1 MARDFCFSKGGDL
14 AVITSQLE
22 FDTVVGYFN
31 ESADR
36 GTWLGGVYN
45 DTIGTW
51 KWINGEPWGF
61 QYFETGEVFQAG
73 DCLVLRNKGKNPERQ
88 WVGQLPDKI
97 KYVICET
104 GQ

>member
-1 MARDFCFSKGGDL
+1 MLNWTMARDFCFSKGGDL

-51 KWINGEPWGF
+51 KWINGGF
-61 QYFETGEVFQAG
+61 NFLTHETCFKQVI
-73 DCLVLRNKGKNPERQ
+73 VL
-88 WVGQLPDKI
+88 
-97 KYVICET
+97 
-104 GQ
+104 